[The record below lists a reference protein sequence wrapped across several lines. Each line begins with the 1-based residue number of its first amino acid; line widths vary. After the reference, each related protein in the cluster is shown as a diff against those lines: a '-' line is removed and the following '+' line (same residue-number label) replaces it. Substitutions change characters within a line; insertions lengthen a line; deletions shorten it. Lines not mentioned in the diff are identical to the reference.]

1 MMLKV
6 FLFFSSLFC
15 LNKGINAQ
23 NNSILPVKLKT
34 TLTLKAPL
42 GVAGQANGLKMG
54 AIKVGVDTSIRVN
67 PKMAYISYDI
77 ADLTGSTQMDVL
89 GGAHLFWV
97 FDKAG
102 RPVVIPAKVLYSV
115 KAAMGENIV
124 NLSVRVPYRLKTD
137 RNIYTVHYCWES
149 KDKTRNINLLTSK

>member
-1 MMLKV
+1 MMLKSVLV
-6 FLFFSSLFC
+6 FSFFIFIA
-15 LNKGINAQ
+15 KGSIAQ

-54 AIKVGVDTSIRVN
+54 IIKAGVDTTIRVN

-77 ADLTGSTQMDVL
+77 SDLTGSTQMDVL

-102 RPVVIPAKVLYSV
+102 KPVTIPAKVLYSV

-124 NLSVRVPYRLKTD
+124 NLSVRIPYRLKTD
-137 RNIYTVHYCWES
+137 KDIYTVHYRWES
-149 KDKTRNINLLTSK
+149 KDKIRNIDLLTSK